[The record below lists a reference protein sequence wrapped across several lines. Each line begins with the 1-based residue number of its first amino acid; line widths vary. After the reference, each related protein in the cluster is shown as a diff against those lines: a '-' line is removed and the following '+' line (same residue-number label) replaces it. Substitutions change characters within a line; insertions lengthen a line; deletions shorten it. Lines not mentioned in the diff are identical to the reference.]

1 MDPVAR
7 GRMRRAGESEG
18 GRERHYDETDPEHG
32 TGAVHGMTPSV
43 EVRTIRADIQVST
56 RSRCTAGRECGLRA
70 SQFRRFVHPCAVR
83 VGGGRYESEPATLE
97 VAGCA
102 LETGDQI
109 VSLPFEDFYEAQHR
123 DLFGAMCLIAGNRHD
138 AEEITQEAFVT
149 VWERWDRVERMENPA
164 GYLYRTAMNT
174 FRMRFRR
181 AKIAARRV
189 ARSIGKSDDLDVFEA
204 RHELDRGLATLTP
217 RQRAAIVLTELIEL
231 SSAEAGKAMGV
242 KPATVRK
249 LASQGREALRAAI
262 GDVDG

>member
-1 MDPVAR
+1 M
-7 GRMRRAGESEG
+7 
-18 GRERHYDETDPEHG
+18 
-32 TGAVHGMTPSV
+32 
-43 EVRTIRADIQVST
+43 
-56 RSRCTAGRECGLRA
+56 
-70 SQFRRFVHPCAVR
+70 HPCVVR
-83 VGGGRYESEPATLE
+83 IGGNRYEPEGATLE
-97 VAGCA
+97 VAGHA
-102 LETGDQI
+102 FEAGARM

-123 DLFGAMCLIAGNRHD
+123 SLFGAMCLIAGNRHD
-138 AEEITQEAFVT
+138 AEEITQEAFIT

-189 ARSIGKSDDLDVFEA
+189 ARSIAKSEDLDVFEA
-204 RHELDRGLATLTP
+204 RHELDRGLAMLSP
-217 RQRAAIVLTELIEL
+217 RQRVAIVLTELIEL

-249 LASQGREALRAAI
+249 LASQGREALRGAI